1 VSTLCATPHGGRS
14 GHKGMQCTRRSS
26 LIFVANAI
34 LRLRDSD
41 FEYDSSVASRD
52 VMSTLAAFV
61 TAHTAVIG
69 LWAGAFLLL
78 TGSGSLLY
86 AASGRRLDSWRDIS
100 TAFWVG
106 LAVATLVLQLWHFV
120 APVNGAALL
129 VLAVLSAAGWIS
141 GASRPVQLVHR
152 RPPLS
157 RGAIAVIV
165 VVAIWVANRALGP
178 TGLYDTGMYHQQV
191 LNWSTAHP
199 LVPGLGN
206 LHGRLAFNS
215 SALLLGSLFDVGLLH
230 QMAIHTFNSLLVVM
244 LVIEGLVSLTVL
256 RSGDVRAFHLFSVAI
271 LPTVIHGVV
280 RQDVR
285 SLSTDATVA
294 AVLFAATRLLFDAFA
309 HRSPDRRTRAFS
321 ASMII
326 TLFATAACMKLSAA
340 VFGVLASL
348 VALTLLRRE
357 GSDAALRSA
366 LVAVLLA
373 PAFLLAMTWMA
384 RGVVLS
390 GHPFY
395 PSAIL
400 AFSVDWRVPA
410 EQAAAESAWITMS
423 ARNLN
428 SNVTYA
434 GYSWIVPYVRGV
446 MVRGDLFVQFTLPI
460 LIVGTIGAVGLGR
473 RAIRPAL
480 WRPGWNI
487 IWIPFLGAALFWMVT
502 APHPRLGSAFAW
514 GAAAI
519 VAAWSSAK
527 LSDSLGRPR
536 RTMLGTAAPL
546 LAGLL
551 LVKQAVGAAW
561 RDRSASPWTVAAE
574 ALLTLPHNGEW
585 MAVLPDAS
593 VARYHTKSGLQLVVP
608 TDDNRCFDAPLPCTP
623 HPTPYLAARGSSRA
637 DGFRTDGSD
646 WAPERWPN
654 PFTSFLTFWRC
665 SREGPGTR
673 AAREARCLA
682 TTRGDAGT

>member
-1 VSTLCATPHGGRS
+1 
-14 GHKGMQCTRRSS
+14 
-26 LIFVANAI
+26 
-34 LRLRDSD
+34 
-41 FEYDSSVASRD
+41 
-52 VMSTLAAFV
+52 MSTLGAFLI
-61 TAHTAVIG
+61 AHTAVIG
-69 LWAGAFLLL
+69 VWAGAFLLL

-86 AASGRRLDSWRDIS
+86 VASGRTLRSWRDIS
-100 TAFWVG
+100 TAFWLG

-129 VLAVLSAAGWIS
+129 FLTALSAAGWI
-141 GASRPVQLVHR
+141 GGVTRPLQLVHR

-157 RGAIAVIV
+157 RVAIAVMV
-165 VVAIWVANRALGP
+165 VVTVWVANRALGP

-191 LNWSTAHP
+191 LNWTTAYS

-215 SALLLGSLFDVGLLH
+215 SALLLGSLFDVGPLH

-244 LVIEGLVSLTVL
+244 LAIEGLVSLAIL
-256 RSGDVRAFHLFSVAI
+256 RSRDVRAFHLFSVAI

-285 SLSTDATVA
+285 SLSTDAAVA
-294 AVLFAATRLLFDAFA
+294 AVLFAATRLLFDALA
-309 HRSPDRRTRAFS
+309 HRSPDRRERAFS
-321 ASMII
+321 ASMIV
-326 TLFATAACMKLSAA
+326 TLFASAACMKLSAA

-357 GSDAALRSA
+357 GSDASLRPA
-366 LVAVLLA
+366 RVAVLLA
-373 PAFLLAMTWMA
+373 PAVLLAMTWMA

-395 PSAIL
+395 PSALL

-410 EQAAAESAWITMS
+410 EQAAAEGAWITMS

-428 SNVTYA
+428 SNITYA
-434 GYSWIVPYVRGV
+434 GYSWIVPWVRGV
-446 MVRGDLFVQFTLPI
+446 IVRGDLFVQFTLPI
-460 LIVGTIGAVGLGR
+460 LIIGAIGAFGLARRGR
-473 RAIRPAL
+473 RPAL
-480 WRPGWNI
+480 WRPGWSM
-487 IWIPFLGAALFWMVT
+487 IWVPFIGASLFWMLT

-514 GAAAI
+514 GAAA
-519 VAAWSSAK
+519 VAAAWWSAG
-527 LSDSLGRPR
+527 LSNTLGRPQ
-536 RTMLGTAAPL
+536 RTVLGTAAL
-546 LAGLL
+546 SLAVLL

-561 RDRSASPWTVAAE
+561 RDRSASPLTMAAN
-574 ALLTLPHNGEW
+574 ALVTLPHNGEW
-585 MAVLPDAS
+585 IAVLPQAS
-593 VARYHTKSGLQLVVP
+593 VAPYHTRSGLQLVVP

-623 HPTPYLAARGSSRA
+623 HPTPHLTARGSSLA
-637 DGFRTDGSD
+637 DGFRTDGAE

-665 SREGPGTR
+665 SRDGPGER

-682 TTRGDAGT
+682 ATRGDAGT